1 MSNLPAPDPAAAG
14 EAALPAPPMG
24 MLCIRLWGIAFCGVE
39 SGVVCMGEP
48 PANGDAPELAAVS
61 RLNGEVSP
69 VAVVGFG
76 AEANRLAALKLDSGD
91 EDCALAG
98 AGEAGAAGSA

>member
-1 MSNLPAPDPAAAG
+1 
-14 EAALPAPPMG
+14 
-24 MLCIRLWGIAFCGVE
+24 
-39 SGVVCMGEP
+39 MGEP

-91 EDCALAG
+91 ED
-98 AGEAGAAGSA
+98 